1 MRTKRSNHA
10 RVIFESRSVNEN
22 FARTVVAGFVS
33 VLDPTI
39 AELTDI
45 KTAVSE
51 AVTNCTVHAYPASP
65 GEIVLDMGIY
75 EDGRLRDAVIDHACR
90 IPDVA
95 QAMTPLFTTG
105 AIGERSGLGFSVME
119 SFMDSLRVT
128 SKPGKGTRVVMT
140 KQIVSRTR

>member
-1 MRTKRSNHA
+1 MRTKRCNHA
-10 RVIFESRSVNEN
+10 KVIFESRSVNEN

-51 AVTNCTVHAYPASP
+51 AVTNCIVHAYPDAP
-65 GEIVLDMGIY
+65 GEIVLDLGIY
-75 EDGRLRDAVIDHACR
+75 ENGFLRVSVTDRGCG

-105 AIGERSGLGFSVME
+105 EPGERSGLGFSVMD

-128 SKPGKGTRVVMT
+128 SKTGRGTRVVMT
-140 KQIVSRTR
+140 KRILSRTN

>member
-1 MRTKRSNHA
+1 MRPKRCNHA
-10 RVIFESRSVNEN
+10 RVTFESRSVNEN

-51 AVTNCTVHAYPASP
+51 AVTNCIVHAYPDAP
-65 GEIVLDMGIY
+65 GEIVLDLGIY
-75 EDGRLRDAVIDHACR
+75 ENGFLRVAVTDHGCG
-90 IPDVA
+90 ISDIT

-105 AIGERSGLGFSVME
+105 AVGERSGLGFSVME
-119 SFMDSLRVT
+119 TFMDSLRVT
-128 SKPGKGTRVVMT
+128 SKPGRGTRVVMT
-140 KQIVSRTR
+140 KHIASRTN